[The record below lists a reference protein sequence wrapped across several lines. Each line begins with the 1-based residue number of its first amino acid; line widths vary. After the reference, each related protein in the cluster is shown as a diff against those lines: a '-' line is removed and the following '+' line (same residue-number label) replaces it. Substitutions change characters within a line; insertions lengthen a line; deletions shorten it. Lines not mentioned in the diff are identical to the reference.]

1 MKPHISLGNSSAS
14 ASESGQKV
22 AIVGSG
28 IVGLAHAWAAAKRGW
43 QVTVFERDAR
53 PLGASIRNFGMVWPI
68 GQINGPDH
76 RTALASR
83 KLWLEFLEDSKVW
96 HRACGSLHVAYRQD
110 ELEVIEEFARLSPE
124 VGFECRMLTP
134 GEATSHS
141 AGLQLDGLLGA
152 LWSPTEVSVDPRQVL
167 LEMPRWLNERYGVE
181 FRYGVPIQR
190 VTKQS
195 VVVADGKRYL
205 ADRVIVAA
213 GSDFRILYPEL
224 YRNAGF
230 KLCKLQMLRTTPQP
244 KGWKLGPMIASGLT
258 LRHYKSFGI
267 CSTLAK
273 LKDRIA
279 SETPELDDLGIHVMA
294 AQNELGE
301 LVLGDSHEYGD
312 EVVPYDKVLIEELI
326 LRELRQILDVP
337 NWTIGERWHG
347 VYAKVPNCIEYVHSP
362 EEEVYVVI
370 PSGGCGMT
378 MSFGLA
384 DSHWDAWSVGTMAQ
398 PVGLSVRE
406 SSLSQS

>member
-1 MKPHISLGNSSAS
+1 MRSHLSLEAS
-14 ASESGQKV
+14 TEGALEAGQKA
-22 AIVGSG
+22 AIIGSG

-43 QVTVFERDAR
+43 QVTVYERDVR
-53 PLGASIRNFGMVWPI
+53 PLGASIRNFGMVWPV

-83 KLWLEFLEDSKVW
+83 KLWLEFLEDAKVW
-96 HRACGSLHVAYRQD
+96 HRACGSLHVASRED
-110 ELEVIEEFARLSPE
+110 ELEVIEEFARLSPQ
-124 VGFECRMLTP
+124 VGFDCRMLTP
-134 GEATSHS
+134 EEAVSLS
-141 AGLQLDGLLGA
+141 PGLQPEGLLGA

-167 LEMPRWLNERYGVE
+167 SEMPRWLNERYGVE
-181 FRYGVPIQR
+181 FRYGVPIQQA
-190 VTKQS
+190 TKQA
-195 VVVADGKRYL
+195 VIAGDGSRYL

-213 GSDFRILYPEL
+213 GSDFRLLYPEL
-224 YRNAGF
+224 YRDAGF
-230 KLCKLQMLRTTPQP
+230 QLCKLQMLRTTPQP

-267 CSTLAK
+267 CSSLAK
-273 LKDRIA
+273 LKNRIA
-279 SETPELDDLGIHVMA
+279 TETPELDDLGIHVMA

-301 LVLGDSHEYGD
+301 LVLGDSHEYGH
-312 EVVPYDKVLIEELI
+312 EVSPYDKVLIEELI
-326 LRELRQILDVP
+326 LRELRQFLDVP
-337 NWTIGERWHG
+337 NWTISERWHG

-362 EEEVYVVI
+362 EEDIYVVI

-384 DSHWDAWSVGTMAQ
+384 DSHWEAWSVGDLAQ

-406 SSLSQS
+406 SSLSK